1 MHLRRPWIALCLLAA
16 STAGA
21 AVVYKWTDADGV
33 VHFSDTAVPGAE
45 KIITS
50 SGSSNGISSGQANA
64 SANASPPARSSA
76 APVHTQLSIESP
88 AQEQVFFGDDVIPV
102 RLRLEP
108 GLQPNQTLTW
118 YLNGKQLDDQGPAAI
133 SFALQSLPRGAYT
146 VAATVTDQATGQSQS
161 ADSVTFYVRQPSLL
175 APQHKKP

>member
-33 VHFSDTAVPGAE
+33 VHYSDTAVPGAE

-50 SGSSNGISSGQANA
+50 SGSSNGISSGQAGA
-64 SANASPPARSSA
+64 PANASPAGSPGGA
-76 APVHTQLSIESP
+76 VHGPLSIESP
-88 AQEQVFFGDDVIPV
+88 AQEQVFFNDDVIPI
-102 RLRLEP
+102 RLHLEP
-108 GLQPNQTLTW
+108 GLQPSQTVTW
-118 YLNGKQLDDQGPAAI
+118 YLNGQPLTDQPPNATG
-133 SFALQSLPRGAYT
+133 FALQSLPRGAYT
-146 VAATVTDQATGQSQS
+146 IAATVADQATGQSQNS
-161 ADSVTFYVRQPSLL
+161 DGVTFYVRQPSVL